1 MAKSKNKLKERQR
14 HEDTA
19 FGFPE
24 IPGTNCREHISESK
38 YLLTNFPTRIPR
50 RTERNSQ
57 SRSRKRERENH
68 GV

>member
-1 MAKSKNKLKERQR
+1 LKERQR

-38 YLLTNFPTRIPR
+38 YSLTNFPTRIPR

-57 SRSRKRERENH
+57 SRTPLR
-68 GV
+68 